1 MVRKIK
7 AKLVLRLR
15 AEGLTGRQIAA
26 QGMSR
31 TSVAAVIDAAD
42 REGIGWDDV
51 TELDEADVYA
61 RLFPGR
67 GEHESV
73 HAQPDWDKV
82 HRELAKVGVTLKLAV
97 PVTGRS
103 DIFLATKMAIDLA
116 PTVTVCVG
124 RSGWNCQ
131 GMPG

>member
-15 AEGLTGRQIAA
+15 EEGFSGRQIAA

-31 TSVAAVIDAAD
+31 HSVTAVIEAAD
-42 REGIGWDDV
+42 REGVGWDDV
-51 TELDEADVYA
+51 AELDEAAVYR

-73 HAQPDWDKV
+73 HAQPAWPSV
-82 HRELAKVGVTLKLAV
+82 RRPRSTPTRSTRARSSEPSPG
-97 PVTGRS
+97 PVRRR
-103 DIFLATKMAIDLA
+103 A
-116 PTVTVCVG
+116 PTP
-124 RSGWNCQ
+124 RSGWS
-131 GMPG
+131 

>member
-42 REGIGWDDV
+42 
-51 TELDEADVYA
+51 
-61 RLFPGR
+61 
-67 GEHESV
+67 
-73 HAQPDWDKV
+73 QPDSLTEPALP
-82 HRELAKVGVTLKLAV
+82 ELETAA
-97 PVTGRS
+97 
-103 DIFLATKMAIDLA
+103 
-116 PTVTVCVG
+116 
-124 RSGWNCQ
+124 
-131 GMPG
+131 